1 MLRVSRPMLVVVLK
15 DWVAPR
21 KGSHVVGVTNCLKHA
36 VGSNGRQNVVMFESV
51 LNNPGDRKRFDR

>member
-1 MLRVSRPMLVVVLK
+1 MLVVVLK